1 MTVSHGTA
9 GGRHQRRVFLRRLAG
24 AAGLTAFGGLGWRA
38 WQQDVL
44 GWRGDEG
51 DSAAP
56 GPDAGPDVGPDVGPL
71 GGLITAA
78 IFAANP
84 HNSQPWRFHPG
95 TGAVTLYRDP
105 GRNLGALD
113 PWRREMHIGLGCA
126 LENLL
131 LAARAAGYPAAAHL
145 LPDAGEPDCMA
156 RVTLDRAASGAPTAA
171 GAAAG
176 TTVGTAAELA
186 EGTLSDGDVRTL
198 AAAIPRRHTNRGP
211 YHRDRRLSDADRR
224 GLLDVVAPS
233 SVVLLDA
240 DSPAGR
246 MFARETVAATT
257 AMIGD
262 GGLMAASDG
271 WYRHDRADIIRLRD
285 GVTVANAGLSPM
297 IEAIARMLPRPSDA
311 LSHRTWLAST
321 RDIHCATAPLF
332 GLITAPRDDVASM
345 LRAGRVWQRLHLR
358 ATAQGI
364 AMQPL
369 NQMIEWDTRQRALGR
384 ASSLTPI
391 LAELVGDDSRMPVFA
406 FRAGWPRRPA
416 EASLRRPLRAVLI

>member
-1 MTVSHGTA
+1 MTVSHGAAA

-51 DSAAP
+51 GSAAP
-56 GPDAGPDVGPDVGPL
+56 GLEGGPDVGPL

-105 GRNLGALD
+105 GRTLGALD

-145 LPDAGEPDCMA
+145 LPDAGEPDRMA
-156 RVTLDRAASGAPTAA
+156 RVTLDRAASGPLTAA
-171 GAAAG
+171 
-176 TTVGTAAELA
+176 GTAAELE
-186 EGTLSDGDVRTL
+186 EGPLSDGDIRAL
-198 AAAIPRRHTNRGP
+198 AAAIPHRHTNRGP

-224 GLLDVVAPS
+224 GLLDGVAPS

-246 MFARETVAATT
+246 LFARETVAATT

-262 GGLMAASDG
+262 AGLMAASDG

-369 NQMIEWDTRQRALGR
+369 NQMIEWDIRQRVLGR
-384 ASSLTPI
+384 ASSLAAT

>member
-1 MTVSHGTA
+1 MMVSHGA
-9 GGRHQRRVFLRRLAG
+9 SVDVRHRRRAFLGKMAG
-24 AAGLTAFGGLGWRA
+24 AAALPVLGGLGWRA
-38 WQQDVL
+38 WRQDAL
-44 GWRGDEG
+44 GWRDDEG
-51 DSAAP
+51 ASAAP
-56 GPDAGPDVGPDVGPL
+56 GPDAGPL

-95 TGAVTLYRDP
+95 AGAVTLYRDP
-105 GRNLGALD
+105 DRNLGALD

-126 LENLL
+126 LENLV
-131 LAARAAGYPAAAHL
+131 LAARAAGYPVVVHL
-145 LPDAGEPDCMA
+145 VPDAGEPDCMA
-156 RVTLDRAASGAPTAA
+156 RVTLDRAASGPPAA
-171 GAAAG
+171 MGAVEGEEGGPSDTDA
-176 TTVGTAAELA
+176 LA
-186 EGTLSDGDVRTL
+186 L
-198 AAAIPRRHTNRGP
+198 AAAIPHRHTNRGP

-224 GLLDVVAPS
+224 GLLDAVAPT

-246 MFARETVAATT
+246 LFARETVVATT

-332 GLITAPRDDVASM
+332 GLITVPRDDVASM

-358 ATAQGI
+358 ATTQGI

-369 NQMIEWDTRQRALGR
+369 NQMIEWDARQRVLGR
-384 ASSLTPI
+384 VSSLAPI

-416 EASLRRPLRAVLI
+416 AASLRRPLRAVLV